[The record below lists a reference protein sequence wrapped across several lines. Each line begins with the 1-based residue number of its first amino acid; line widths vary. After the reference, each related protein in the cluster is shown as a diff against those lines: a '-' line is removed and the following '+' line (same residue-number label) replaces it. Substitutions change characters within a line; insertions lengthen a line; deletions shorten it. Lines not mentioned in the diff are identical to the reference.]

1 MRRTIVIVVAILS
14 VGGLAGYA
22 VSQGHN
28 TALLITAFTI
38 IGGLAGYEIGKKT
51 S

>member
-1 MRRTIVIVVAILS
+1 MRRTIVIIIAILS

-28 TALLITAFTI
+28 TALLTTAFTI
-38 IGGLAGYEIGKKT
+38 IGGLAGYELGKKT